1 MELEMEWMDKINE
14 EVKNNGH
21 DEKEQWRKHSIYKI
35 PSQITDLNEKAYKPR
50 AISFG
55 PYHNGEEK
63 LKAMEEHK
71 HRVLVHFL
79 KRCKKPIELLFQCL
93 DQVAQELRDSYK
105 PLDLIWTND
114 TPKFIQMMILDGCFI
129 LEFLRVDNSE
139 IPFDDYGENDLVFGK
154 HGNLHVLPFVER
166 DMLILEN
173 QIPMIVLHILSEFA
187 GEGDHHELN
196 MKIIKLLNPIF
207 IEDTPSNEKIIELGK
222 CMHILDLYRKTLI
235 QEPSH
240 TTPIPKLTRA
250 QQREE
255 DISKKLG
262 WNTFPRVQESGI
274 HFHKSKT
281 SSLRDFWFS
290 EGVLWLPRLIIDDN
304 TEYMFLNL
312 MAFERLHN
320 GAGNEITSFI
330 LFMDAIVDSVAD
342 VSILYGKG
350 ILVNTFGTDETVA
363 ELFNSMSKEIPKA
376 YDKKIYNVT
385 ADIYYFCGTK
395 PWKRWRASLIE
406 TYFRNPWTMVSLVV
420 GIIFFVLTIV
430 QTIYTILSFYH
441 DC

>member
-129 LEFLRVDNSE
+129 LEFLRVHNSE

-154 HGNLHVLPFVER
+154 HGNFHVLPFVEC
-166 DMLILEN
+166 DMLLLEN

-196 MKIIKLLNPIF
+196 MKIINLLNPIF
-207 IEDTPSNEKIIELGK
+207 LDHASTLLNEKIIELGK

-240 TTPIPKLTRA
+240 TTPTPKITRA
-250 QQREE
+250 EKRGE
-255 DISKKLG
+255 DYSINDASARKL
-262 WNTFPRVQESGI
+262 QESGI
-274 HFHKSKT
+274 HFEKSKT

-290 EGVLWLPRLIIDDN
+290 GGVLSLPRLIIDN
-304 TEYMFLNL
+304 KAEYTFLNL
-312 MAFERLHN
+312 MAFEHLHN

-330 LFMDAIVDSVAD
+330 LFMDPIVDSAAD
-342 VSILYGKG
+342 VSILNGKG
-350 ILVNTFGTDETVA
+350 ILINTLGTDETVA
-363 ELFNSMSKEIPKA
+363 ELFNSMSKEMPIA
-376 YDKKIYNVT
+376 CDEKINKVT
-385 ADIYYFCGTK
+385 EDIYRFCKK